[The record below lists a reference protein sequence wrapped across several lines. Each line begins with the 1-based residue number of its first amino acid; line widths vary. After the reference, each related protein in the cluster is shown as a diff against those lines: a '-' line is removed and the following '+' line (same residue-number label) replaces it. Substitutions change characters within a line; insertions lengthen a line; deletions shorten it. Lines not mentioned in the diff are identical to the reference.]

1 MCPLYWILDCTIGRA
16 SRRQEHS
23 LHGCKGLQLYPI
35 PSFTL
40 SGTHQHTITYYSE
53 FSHSQNTI
61 FFLRFLYSAEME
73 NEPFW
78 ISQYPNSATL
88 IFGQKFEFWA
98 SFNVVGLVIRWW
110 GMEVWK
116 WRSSTT
122 HWLWARGRLLR
133 LLELHGGLL
142 MVALLLWIPSL
153 KVAPLVRNSGVM
165 EQVGETSFSISI
177 LTLILY
183 SMFEK
188 LSYFLIFLFLFF
200 WLRLESV
207 FETKQNKT
215 KQLWAYLSLL
225 CFWNISIIDHWNVIY
240 MAL

>member
-1 MCPLYWILDCTIGRA
+1 
-16 SRRQEHS
+16 
-23 LHGCKGLQLYPI
+23 
-35 PSFTL
+35 
-40 SGTHQHTITYYSE
+40 
-53 FSHSQNTI
+53 
-61 FFLRFLYSAEME
+61 ME

-207 FETKQNKT
+207 FETKQNNCELISHYCAFEIF
-215 KQLWAYLSLL
+215 QSL
-225 CFWNISIIDHWNVIY
+225 IIEMLFTWLY
-240 MAL
+240 RSS